1 MPADFTLTDRV
12 VVITGA
18 SRGIG
23 EEIARAAAGAGAK
36 VVLAA
41 RKQDG
46 LDAVAAAIRGDGGT
60 ALAIAA
66 HTGKPEDVAG
76 LFDKAIAEFG
86 GWTGWSTTPPR
97 TCTSDRC
104 SASTNQPGTRSSK

>member
-1 MPADFTLTDRV
+1 MPADFTLTERV
-12 VVITGA
+12 IVVTGA

-23 EEIARAAAGAGAK
+23 SAPARAASAAGAR

-46 LDAVAAAIRGDGGT
+46 LDEVAAAIRSAGGT

-66 HTGKPEDVAG
+66 HTGKPDDVEN
-76 LFDKAIAEFG
+76 LFDKAFAEFG
-86 GWTGWSTTPPR
+86 RGDGLVNN
-97 TCTSDRC
+97 
-104 SASTNQPGTRSSK
+104 AATNVY